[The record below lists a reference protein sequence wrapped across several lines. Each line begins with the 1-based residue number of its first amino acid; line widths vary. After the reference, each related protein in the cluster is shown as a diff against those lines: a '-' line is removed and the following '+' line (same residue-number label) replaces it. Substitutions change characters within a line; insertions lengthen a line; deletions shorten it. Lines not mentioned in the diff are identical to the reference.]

1 MSATRLV
8 TMTLTTTCA
17 MASPASTAGPIAATA
32 RTLRR
37 VCSSAPKSHALLN
50 SHADAL
56 TRSLGAL
63 ASIRGERV
71 RRLGASAQ
79 THASPSTTTRAG
91 KANEWRGPRYGK
103 GGRGGGRGGGGG
115 GRGGGRGGASDAAVY
130 VKRPRREF
138 TEDEQ
143 RRIAALQALADAG
156 AAPVAT
162 LAKGKAN
169 LFLDGNPIVYGGAVD
184 AVANGKRDAPPRTG
198 DPIIVADHEGKA
210 LAWGV
215 YNDTSQYVVRILR
228 MAWECELAPHPGTKS
243 ATAAVKCDV
252 EEVIRDKIR
261 VAARMRSDCG
271 VALGNANGPTTVYR
285 LVNSEGDGLS
295 GVCVDVYDCGGEG
308 GEKVA
313 VAAVSAAW
321 AHMRRDAVVKALGE
335 CAGIDRV
342 LWRTDARM
350 LKLEGIFDESRS
362 EETDDGTQSEGVDD
376 ADGQSD
382 AGPIGSG
389 QSDAARCY
397 DAKTG
402 AETSP
407 PAGWVTVAENGV
419 RYEVDLTKGHKTGFY
434 VDQRDNRAE
443 VRALGAGKKRVL
455 DVCCYTGGFAINAA
469 LGGAADVTGVDSSPL
484 ALDIARRNADVNG
497 VGARTTFVQSEAFKY
512 LDDLVADSGNL
523 GTFDMIVL
531 DPPKLAPSVNAL
543 AGATRKYVKMNQAAM
558 RLLRPGGIL
567 VTCSCSGAVTQRELL
582 PAIVTAA
589 ATAAGRRVTMLGKPR
604 GAGADQPL
612 DPAYPEGSYLTVVV
626 CRVA

>member
-50 SHADAL
+50 PHADAL

-103 GGRGGGRGGGGG
+103 GGRGGAAAAAAVAGAVAAAVPPTPPSTSSARGA
-115 GRGGGRGGASDAAVY
+115 RSPRTSNGASPRCRRSPTRAPRPSPPSPRAKPTSFSAAI
-130 VKRPRREF
+130 PSS
-138 TEDEQ
+138 
-143 RRIAALQALADAG
+143 
-156 AAPVAT
+156 
-162 LAKGKAN
+162 
-169 LFLDGNPIVYGGAVD
+169 YGGAVD
-184 AVANGKRDAPPRTG
+184 ALANGKSDAPPRTG

-228 MAWECELAPHPGTKS
+228 MAWECELAPHPGGVSSS
-243 ATAAVKCDV
+243 ASNVAVKCDV
-252 EEVIRDKIR
+252 EEVIRDKIN

-271 VALGNANGPTTVYR
+271 VAVGNANGPTTVYR

-308 GEKVA
+308 GGGKVA

-342 LWRTDARM
+342 LWRTTRACSSWR
-350 LKLEGIFDESRS
+350 ESSMNRDPRRRTTGPNR
-362 EETDDGTQSEGVDD
+362 EVAAPTANRTP
-376 ADGQSD
+376 GQLD
-382 AGPIGSG
+382 PANRCRQVLRRQDRRG
-389 QSDAARCY
+389 DLAARRLGHCRGERR
-397 DAKTG
+397 A
-402 AETSP
+402 
-407 PAGWVTVAENGV
+407 V
-419 RYEVDLTKGHKTGFY
+419 RGRPDEGHKTGFY

-443 VRALGAGKKRVL
+443 VKPGAGKKRSRRLLLHRRVR
-455 DVCCYTGGFAINAA
+455 DQRRAGRRRRR
-469 LGGAADVTGVDSSPL
+469 TGVDSSPL

-531 DPPKLAPSVNAL
+531 DPPKLAPSANAG
-543 AGATRKYVKMNQAAM
+543 GATRKYVKMN
-558 RLLRPGGIL
+558 
-567 VTCSCSGAVTQRELL
+567 
-582 PAIVTAA
+582 
-589 ATAAGRRVTMLGKPR
+589 GRRC
-604 GAGADQPL
+604 
-612 DPAYPEGSYLTVVV
+612 V
-626 CRVA
+626 C